1 MNLSTSDL
9 AIWNVETF
17 MRQAE
22 VSMPALRRECAHLP
36 PMGRV
41 CRAMASVDGVR
52 RLGDRRMTLDPY
64 LRQWQ
69 PGWARAPSGLS
80 AGWHAEELMTHA
92 DGSQA
97 GRAPWPGGAAWIGE
111 YCPIEEAKIS
121 VLDLGVTRSDATYD
135 VVHVWRGRFYRL
147 ADHLDRFAASCARL
161 RLDPGYD
168 RVGIEAILH
177 GCVRRTGLREAYV
190 SMTCTRGRLAAGS
203 RDLRTARCTFYCY
216 AVPFVWIA
224 TPGQQDTGASL
235 WISQVT
241 RIPPR
246 SVDPL
251 VKNYHWLDME
261 VAQLDAYDHSAQL
274 VILRDDSGAITEGPG
289 FNVFAYVDGRWLT
302 PASGTLAGITRR
314 SLIELAAEAG
324 DLVQQGRLSA
334 SDLRRAAEVLITST
348 AGGIMPVTLVDGQ
361 PVGPGTPGPLTTSL
375 RERYWAR
382 HEDPRFSSPVR
393 YGG

>member
-1 MNLSTSDL
+1 MS
-9 AIWNVETF
+9 
-17 MRQAE
+17 
-22 VSMPALRRECAHLP
+22 ALRPECAHLP

-64 LRQWQ
+64 VRRWQ

-190 SMTCTRGRLAAGS
+190 SMTCTRGRTAPGS
-203 RDLRTARCTFYCY
+203 RDLRTARSRLYCY
-216 AVPFVWIA
+216 AVPFIWISS
-224 TPGQQDTGASL
+224 PDRQQAGASMRV
-235 WISQVT
+235 SQVV
-241 RIPPR
+241 RIPSQ
-246 SVDPL
+246 SVDPS
-251 VKNYHWLDME
+251 VKNYHWLD
-261 VAQLDAYDHSAQL
+261 LDLALLEAYDHDADL
-274 VILRDDSGAITEGPG
+274 VVLRDLSGAITEGPG
-289 FNVFAYVDGRWLT
+289 YNVFAYLDGRWLT
-302 PASGTLAGITRR
+302 PGRGTLQGITRR
-314 SLIELAAEAG
+314 SMIELARQAG
-324 DLVQQGRLSA
+324 QPVEEGRLTDD
-334 SDLRRAAEVLITST
+334 DLRRAAEVLVTST
-348 AGGIMPVTLVDGQ
+348 AGGIMPVTVIDGR
-361 PVGPGTPGPLTTSL
+361 PVGTGAPGPLSL
-375 RERYWAR
+375 RLRDLYWAS
-382 HEDPRFSSPVR
+382 HEDPRYSAPVR
-393 YGG
+393 YDEPD